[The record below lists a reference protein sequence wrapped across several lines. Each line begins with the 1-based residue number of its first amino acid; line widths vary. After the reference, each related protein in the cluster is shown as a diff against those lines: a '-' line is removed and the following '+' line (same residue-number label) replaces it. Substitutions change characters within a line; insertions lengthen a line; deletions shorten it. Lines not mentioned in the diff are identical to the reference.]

1 MSVIRGIYVIGR
13 RPPMIDQSPLPRF
26 RNPPVSE
33 VAIGVQF
40 EAPMLTPVH
49 LGLFYQSVKA
59 RFPTVA
65 VQAPL
70 QPYFETF
77 GSGPL
82 VGFDY
87 YFIILLYIYTPTNLC
102 F

>member
-1 MSVIRGIYVIGR
+1 
-13 RPPMIDQSPLPRF
+13 MIDQSTLPRF

-40 EAPMLTPVH
+40 QAPMLTPVR

-59 RFPTVA
+59 RFPTAA

-70 QPYFETF
+70 PPYFETF
-77 GSGPL
+77 GSGPMVHL
-82 VGFDY
+82 PISVATMH
-87 YFIILLYIYTPTNLC
+87 L
-102 F
+102 

>member
-1 MSVIRGIYVIGR
+1 
-13 RPPMIDQSPLPRF
+13 MIDQSPLPRF
-26 RNPPVSE
+26 TNPPVSE

-65 VQAPL
+65 VRAPL

-77 GSGPL
+77 GSGRWCNYPFQL
-82 VGFDY
+82 
-87 YFIILLYIYTPTNLC
+87 
-102 F
+102 

>member
-1 MSVIRGIYVIGR
+1 
-13 RPPMIDQSPLPRF
+13 MIDQSPLPRF

-40 EAPMLTPVH
+40 QAPVLNPVH

-59 RFPTVA
+59 RFPKVA

-70 QPYFETF
+70 QPHEVTF
-77 GSGPL
+77 HVQP
-82 VGFDY
+82 DH
-87 YFIILLYIYTPTNLC
+87 
-102 F
+102 